1 MEDRILQLELSME
14 HAKRDI
20 DELRD
25 ILIQLSYTINDIDKK
40 INQFLDGKGE

>member
-1 MEDRILQLELSME
+1 MEERLLQLELSME

-25 ILIQLSYTINDIDKK
+25 IVISLSYTLNDIDKK
-40 INQFLDGKGE
+40 ITKFIDEQK